1 MEKKTIVCISCYY
14 KGYDFMDEMKKLGN
28 RIILVT
34 SENLKEKNWP
44 WHAIDEVF
52 YMPELKPSVWNLEHM
67 IQGFS
72 HLMKT
77 RKVDAVVA
85 LDDYDVEK
93 AALIRETFRIPGM
106 GQTTHRYFRDKLA
119 MRQKAKDSGIH
130 VPEFTAVFND
140 NEVNDFIKKVPAPWV
155 LKPRSEA
162 SASGI
167 SKITSEEQLYD
178 ALNALGEERHL
189 FLLESFKPGD
199 VYHVDSL
206 TFNRKLVFT
215 SASKYLAP
223 PMQVSHEG
231 GVFRSKTLG
240 RYSDE
245 FKALEELNAKVLS
258 SFGLVNGATHTEFI
272 RGKEGN
278 RWYFLE
284 TSSRVGGAHIP
295 DLVEASSSI
304 NIWREWAKIEDSLL
318 RGKDYTTSPPTG
330 YYSGLIIALI
340 KDKEPDY
347 SNFESAEVVKFL
359 PIDYHIGI
367 VYKSTDAEVI
377 QKKLDSTAEKIHI
390 EMLNILP
397 PKNTRLCS

>member
-1 MEKKTIVCISCYY
+1 MEEKTIVCISCYY

-28 RIILVT
+28 KIILIT

-44 WHAIDEVF
+44 WHAIDETF
-52 YMPELKPSVWNLEHM
+52 YMPEIKPSVWNLEHL

-72 HLMKT
+72 HLMTT
-77 RKVDAVVA
+77 RKVHAVVA

-119 MRQKAKDSGIH
+119 MRQKAKDSGIN
-130 VPEFTAVFND
+130 VPEFTAVFNND
-140 NEVNDFIKKVPAPWV
+140 EVNAFAETVPAPWV

-167 SKITSEEQLYD
+167 KKITSKEQLWE
-178 ALNALGEERHL
+178 ALDTLGEERHL

-206 TFNRKLVFT
+206 TFNQKIVFT

-231 GVFRSKTLG
+231 GVFRTKTLG
-240 RYSDE
+240 KTSDD
-245 FKALEELNAKVLS
+245 FIDLEKINAKVLS
-258 SFGLVNGATHTEFI
+258 SFGLLNGATHTEFI
-272 RGKEGN
+272 RSKEDGQL
-278 RWYFLE
+278 YFLE

-304 NIWREWAKIEDSLL
+304 NIWREWAKIEDALL
-318 RGKDYTTSPPTG
+318 KGKNYEISKSTG

-347 SNFESAEVVKFL
+347 NDFECEEAVKFL
-359 PIDYHIGI
+359 PIDYHVGI
-367 VYKSTDAEVI
+367 VYKSNNSLAVQER
-377 QKKLDSTAEKIHI
+377 LDSAAEKIHA
-390 EMLNILP
+390 ELLNILP
-397 PKNTRLCS
+397 PKGKPTS

>member
-1 MEKKTIVCISCYY
+1 
-14 KGYDFMDEMKKLGN
+14 MDEMKQLGN
-28 RIILVT
+28 KIILVT
-34 SENLKEKNWP
+34 SENLKEKDWP

-52 YMPELKPSVWNLEHM
+52 YMPEVKPSVWNLDHL

-72 HLMKT
+72 FLMQT
-77 RKVDAVVA
+77 RKVDAVIA

-93 AALIRETFRIPGM
+93 AALIRESFRIPGM

-119 MRQKAKDSGIH
+119 MRQKAKSSGIH
-130 VPEFTAVFND
+130 VPEFTAVFNND
-140 NEVNDFIKKVPAPWV
+140 EVNDFVEKVPAPWV

-167 SKITSEEQLYD
+167 KKLTSKYD
-178 ALNALGEERHL
+178 LWEALNALGEERHL

-206 TFNRKLVFT
+206 TFNKEIVFT

-231 GVFRSKTLG
+231 GVFRTKTLG

-245 FKALEELNAKVLS
+245 FKALEDANEKVLS
-258 SFGLVNGATHTEFI
+258 NFGLMNGATHTEFI
-272 RGKEGN
+272 RSKEDGKY
-278 RWYFLE
+278 YFLE

-295 DLVEASSSI
+295 DLVEASSNI
-304 NIWREWAKIEDSLL
+304 NIWREWAKIEDALL
-318 RGKDYTTSPPTG
+318 RGNHYEISKPTG

-340 KDKEPDY
+340 KDKEPNY
-347 SNFESAEVVKFL
+347 SEFESEEVVKFL
-359 PIDYHIGI
+359 PIDYHVGI
-367 VYKSTDAEVI
+367 VYKSNDSTVVQE
-377 QKKLDSTAEKIHI
+377 KLDKAAEKIHA

-397 PKNTRLCS
+397 PKSKPTS

>member
-1 MEKKTIVCISCYY
+1 MEEKTIVCISCYY

-28 RIILVT
+28 KIILIT

-44 WHAIDEVF
+44 WHAIDETF
-52 YMPELKPSVWNLEHM
+52 YMPEIKPSVWNLEHL

-72 HLMKT
+72 HLMTT
-77 RKVDAVVA
+77 RKVHAVVA

-119 MRQKAKDSGIH
+119 MRQKAKDSGIN
-130 VPEFTAVFND
+130 VPEFTAVFNND
-140 NEVNDFIKKVPAPWV
+140 EVNAFAETVPAPWV

-167 SKITSEEQLYD
+167 KKITSKEQLWE
-178 ALNALGEERHL
+178 ALDTLGEERHL

-206 TFNRKLVFT
+206 TFNQKIVFT

-231 GVFRSKTLG
+231 GVFRTKTLG
-240 RYSDE
+240 KTSDD
-245 FKALEELNAKVLS
+245 FIDLEKINAKVLS
-258 SFGLVNGATHTEFI
+258 SFGLLNGATHTEFI
-272 RGKEGN
+272 RSKEDGQL
-278 RWYFLE
+278 YFLE

-304 NIWREWAKIEDSLL
+304 NIWREWAKIEDALL
-318 RGKDYTTSPPTG
+318 KGKNYEISKSTG

-347 SNFESAEVVKFL
+347 NDFECEEAVKFL
-359 PIDYHIGI
+359 PIDYHVGI
-367 VYKSTDAEVI
+367 VYKSNNSVAVQER
-377 QKKLDSTAEKIHI
+377 LDSAAEKIHA
-390 EMLNILP
+390 ELLNILP
-397 PKNTRLCS
+397 PKGKPTS